1 MIKIKGPPTTT
12 FAHIN
17 IQMNFKNS
25 RGCGC
30 ATVISK
36 PLQSLYVQSTCKII
50 AYLNSDYYLK
60 AHFIHGIMAP
70 ILKIFIFKK
79 LSFGP
84 WRKNSV
90 SVKLKKKTFILHWL
104 HSILSIKG
112 VISSQWFIWNVIMD
126 SGDIIYL
133 LVLIFS
139 ICFGKYINKAPDVD
153 KKQKASTLAGFVI
166 VCVVSGFQ
174 LVYPV
179 VLVAVISLFILRLRR
194 WVHNWF

>member
-1 MIKIKGPPTTT
+1 M
-12 FAHIN
+12 
-17 IQMNFKNS
+17 
-25 RGCGC
+25 
-30 ATVISK
+30 ISK
-36 PLQSLYVQSTCKII
+36 PLQSLYVHTTCKPIKLETLHIWILII
-50 AYLNSDYYLK
+50 TWR
-60 AHFIHGIMAP
+60 HFSYMRFMAP
-70 ILKIFIFKK
+70 ILKFISKK

-84 WRKNSV
+84 WGKNSV

-112 VISSQWFIWNVIMD
+112 VISLQCFIWNVIMD

-166 VCVVSGFQ
+166 VCVVSGIQ